1 MDKPCVLLVDDNDAT
16 CTLVT
21 AVLQRDFKTE
31 VCTEG
36 NDALD
41 KLKAGNYAAI
51 VLDLRMPPPDG
62 YEVMDAL
69 MKNRPEMLKRTIIVS
84 AALSPREAQ
93 RLKNYPVAE
102 VIAKPFDVE
111 ELLAAVKK
119 CAGGESHPLGNMLSS
134 SMLLLIAEMIHRRWM

>member
-1 MDKPCVLLVDDNDAT
+1 MDKPSVLLVDDNDAT

-21 AVLQRDFKTE
+21 AVLQRDFSTE

-36 NDALD
+36 NEALD

-93 RLKNYPVAE
+93 RLKNYPVAD

-119 CAGGESHPLGNMLSS
+119 CA
-134 SMLLLIAEMIHRRWM
+134 

>member
-21 AVLQRDFKTE
+21 AVLQRDFSTE

-36 NDALD
+36 NEALD

-69 MKNRPEMLKRTIIVS
+69 MKNRPEMLKRTIVVS

-93 RLKNYPVAE
+93 RLKNYPVGD

-111 ELLAAVKK
+111 ELLSAVKK

-134 SMLLLIAEMIHRRWM
+134 GMLLLIAEMIHRRWM